1 MAVLM
6 QQLAVMALPGGREV
20 AVYLDCESP
29 RWSGPAMWQLQE
41 GRVRSWCVRLPLTD
55 CVIRL
60 VWERLAAAS

>member
-6 QQLAVMALPGGREV
+6 QQLAVMALPGGQEL
-20 AVYLDCESP
+20 ALYLDCESP

-41 GRVRSWCVRLPLTD
+41 GRVQSWCVRLPLSNAG
-55 CVIRL
+55 IRL